1 MRTYCYGNGG
11 NGVNGGNLGNGKSLG
26 IFNNLSWPLGK
37 EAGLTVL
44 LGGKKSLGQG
54 GRGGIPDVI
63 GEHCSF

>member
-11 NGVNGGNLGNGKSLG
+11 NGVNGENLGNGKSLG
-26 IFNNLSWPLGK
+26 IFNNLSWHLGK

-54 GRGGIPDVI
+54 DRGGIPDVI
-63 GEHCSF
+63 GEHFF